1 MKDKLKAM
9 FLRNIGMKLVSIAIA
24 LVIWITIINLSDP
37 KMTKT
42 ISGIS
47 IEQRNVDQV
56 QSESRTYVS
65 DSEKTVTIR
74 INGVRS
80 KIENL
85 TASDF
90 LAYVDFREMSSV
102 YAVPVHVDAKDRT
115 VKGDVEIVRQSV
127 TMMTGKIV
135 ENYTRRKMIVVR
147 FLNVPDGY
155 YAVLDGEQDV
165 KSEDLTGP
173 LKTLDSFEN
182 LIAEVDVHGSTS
194 DIIQKDVELTAFDK
208 EGNPVDLTDVRI
220 PIDTI
225 KVNVLLLPIKS
236 VPIELDISGVTTKDG
251 HRVIRSKC
259 SWTNSVNIAAR
270 QEILDSLDSLSIRYT
285 KRDLISEYE
294 DNDFSI
300 ARYLPDGAYVAS
312 DIKTISVYI
321 AVEPTADK
329 RFTIKVSD
337 IQTMYLKDPLIL
349 KKDDADTVSFAVH
362 DLLKDEADKLT
373 EINLNLYL
381 DLSVITAPGRYT
393 VDLKSWKEV
402 VEKSLRE
409 DDVKVNIY
417 VVNDESDTTEGGNG
431 NDSNGNDSNGN

>member
-393 VDLKSWKEV
+393 VDLKSWKDV

-431 NDSNGNDSNGN
+431 NDSNGN

>member
-115 VKGDVEIVRQSV
+115 VKGDVEIIRQSV

-381 DLSVITAPGRYT
+381 DLSGITAPGRYT
-393 VDLKSWKEV
+393 VDLKSWKDV

-431 NDSNGNDSNGN
+431 NDSNGN

>member
-37 KMTKT
+37 KMTRT
-42 ISGIS
+42 ISGIP

-56 QSESRTYVS
+56 QTDTKTYVS

-102 YAVPVHVDAKDRT
+102 YAVPVHVDAKDRA
-115 VKGDVEIVRQSV
+115 VKSDVEIVRQSI
-127 TMMTGKIV
+127 TMMTGKIE
-135 ENYTRRKMIVVR
+135 ENEAKRKKIMVR

-155 YAVLDGEQDV
+155 YAVLAGLPDV
-165 KSEDLTGP
+165 QSEVLTGP

-182 LIAEVDVHGSTS
+182 LIAEVDIHGSTS
-194 DIIQKDVELTAFDK
+194 DIIQKDVTLTAFDK

-225 KVNVLLLPIKS
+225 KVDVLLLPIKS

-251 HRVIRSKC
+251 HRVIPSKC
-259 SWTNSVNIAAR
+259 SWTSSVDIAAR
-270 QEILDSLDSLSIRYT
+270 QEVLDSLDSLSIRYT

-300 ARYLPDGAYVAS
+300 ERYLPDGAYVAS
-312 DIKTISVYI
+312 DSKTISVYI

-329 RFTIKVSD
+329 RFTIKASD
-337 IQTMYLKDPLIL
+337 IPAMYLKDPLIL

-381 DLSVITAPGRYT
+381 DLSGITAPGRYT
-393 VDLKSWKEV
+393 VDLKSWKDV

-409 DDVKVNIY
+409 DDVKVDIY
-417 VVNDESDTTEGGNG
+417 VVKDESETTEGGNG
-431 NDSNGNDSNGN
+431 NDSNGN